1 MNVVWFYYIALQ
13 IISYPINHFSYYL
26 ICIRLSNMLNLQE
39 FKSLIERPEISDYDI
54 INKYSKV
61 QINSESAL
69 KDVKK
74 ACNQAL
80 LPLHS
85 DKTADYDKDEYLKVS
100 AVKDSLRL
108 YHEKIEAAEVDYR
121 QYVEE
126 VVKKEKE
133 RIERLRQEEEEEKW
147 ILVRK
152 KKKDERKANR
162 SPGGNNKKKNTRGKH
177 INSFLIVHLYICSVV
192 SLTVHLLYL

>member
-1 MNVVWFYYIALQ
+1 
-13 IISYPINHFSYYL
+13 
-26 ICIRLSNMLNLQE
+26 MLTLQE

-54 INKYSKV
+54 INMYSRI

-152 KKKDERKANR
+152 KKKDERKAKQ
-162 SPGGNNKKKNTRGKH
+162 SLGGNNKKKNTRGKH